1 MRKQG
6 KKLVLLLMATIFL
19 YALGNSITKWRDKK
33 VGETQATKSAHDM
46 FLPSVTMVPFFEP
59 GFSKSRLSSF
69 KTRKNLTEYNLNTSH
84 ITSDILSIQQNYEV
98 ENG

>member
-1 MRKQG
+1 
-6 KKLVLLLMATIFL
+6 MAAIFL
-19 YALGNSITKWRDKK
+19 YALGNSITKWRAKK
-33 VGETQATKSAHDM
+33 VGETQATKSADEM
-46 FLPSVTMVPFFEP
+46 FYPSVTMTPFFEP

-84 ITSDILSIQQNYEV
+84 ITSDIISIQQNYEV